1 MKDEEIKARVK
12 SCLTFMMMGG
22 LRASLFT
29 DTPEEDFTAMVE
41 AEVIDI
47 PLSLVA
53 DTLLLP
59 YDIYLYATRPVWA
72 KVTVQVVGADGEPKE
87 GMWIMVRNG

>member
-1 MKDEEIKARVK
+1 MKDKDIKARVK

-47 PLSLVA
+47 PLSRKPVA
-53 DTLLLP
+53 LEAIKEWREKF
-59 YDIYLYATRPVWA
+59 IYLKDVPD
-72 KVTVQVVGADGEPKE
+72 Q
-87 GMWIMVRNG
+87 